1 MFEISIYS
9 TLRIAQQIQEH
20 FIQHSLILLI
30 WLNFEEN
37 NTLYFV
43 IKVKGDLLLHP
54 CSSRVVTLNIPG
66 VAFPRQKEE
75 KVEK

>member
-1 MFEISIYS
+1 MD
-9 TLRIAQQIQEH
+9 
-20 FIQHSLILLI
+20 FIQQFDFFLI

-54 CSSRVVTLNIPG
+54 CSSSRVVTLNIPG